1 MTPNR
6 AQSILNSSL
15 NGSLSMTD
23 AERASVQKAQVYNP
37 NSNFLNVLLKIA
49 EGEIV
54 AEDVQMVGIAVFC
67 YGTEI
72 IEQTPVY
79 MGEHAGSEAVY
90 ARAVRH
96 IETLAMPANDP
107 VQGSDAKLQKLQ
119 RATMKFHLT
128 KEAS

>member
-107 VQGSDAKLQKLQ
+107 VQGNDKLQKLQ
-119 RATMKFHLT
+119 RATMKFHLV
-128 KEAS
+128 

>member
-96 IETLAMPANDP
+96 IETLAMPANEP
-107 VQGSDAKLQKLQ
+107 VQGNDKLQKLQ
-119 RATMKFHLT
+119 RATMKFHLVLGQ
-128 KEAS
+128 S

>member
-1 MTPNR
+1 MSPNR
-6 AQSILNSSL
+6 AQSILNSTL

-23 AERASVQKAQVYNP
+23 AERAAVQKVLMHHQ
-37 NSNFLNVLLKIA
+37 NSSYLNVLLKIA

-54 AEDVQMVGIAVFC
+54 VKDAQTVGIAVFS
-67 YGTEI
+67 YGPEI

-79 MGEHAGSEAVY
+79 MGEAAGSEAVY

-107 VQGSDAKLQKLQ
+107 VQGCNAKLQKLQ
-119 RATMKFHLT
+119 RATMKFHLV
-128 KEAS
+128 